1 MYIYFDFM
9 VLEPNNLISEASDSG
24 IGNNGETSVTF
35 SSSIN
40 TISDIDL
47 YQFELEQGQGITLD
61 IDTINLTE
69 DPTKFDSYLRVF
81 DADGNELSSNDDSF
95 AQLEASNLDSYLG
108 FIANATGQY
117 YVGVSDTINRD
128 YNPIEVEDLNLVED
142 DNFVP
147 GNYDLSLNI
156 VPVESDADPD
166 NTVAE
171 AIALSIDD
179 ETQTA
184 VVKKKI
190 ATKSDVD
197 LYEIEL
203 GEAKGIKLNI
213 NARRNNSDLDSY
225 LRVFDADGK
234 EVAFNDN
241 SEDFDNITLDSILAF
256 APETSGKYYI
266 GVSSA
271 GNFDYDAVNGNTN
284 LDFSPSTGFSKGNYQ
299 LQLEIVDVIKDDDID
314 NTISEAIDTSV
325 GEIDSNSPVT
335 KSGEIDSKFDVDIFK
350 FQLQEAEGIK
360 LDINASELGSD
371 LDSYLRIFDSQGNQ
385 LSVDDDNDANFT
397 GDFSSD
403 SSLAFVPDTP
413 GEYYVGVGTSG
424 NFNYDPINDRTNFSK
439 DNISPFTTTG
449 SYELI
454 VNPTTVVGDDDLDN
468 TISEAIATES
478 NTEIVGEIETNN
490 DVDLYQLQLES
501 GEGVTFDISVAPE
514 DSDLDSYL
522 RLFDSQ
528 GNQLAFDNDDD
539 NNIAEDSNF
548 DSLLRF
554 AVDTSGEY
562 YLGVSSDGN
571 TDYNPIEGRNNFT
584 PITGRST
591 GSYSLAIDRAPL
603 VTDTDP
609 DNTISEAVNTKVSLA
624 EPITISE
631 AIDSL
636 TDVDIYQFELDAGNT
651 ISLDIDAAE
660 IDSELDSVLQ
670 IFNADGEKL
679 ATNDDAS
686 APDENPTLDSYLEF
700 TALTAGSYYVG
711 VSSYGNF
718 DYDSINASNN
728 FSNDFGNTTGSYNLV
743 VGITD

>member
-1 MYIYFDFM
+1 M
-9 VLEPNNLISEASDSG
+9 VLEPNNLISEASDTG
-24 IGNNGETSVTF
+24 ISYDGETSVTF
-35 SSSIN
+35 SSSID

-47 YQFELEQGQGITLD
+47 YRFELEQGQGITLD
-61 IDTINLTE
+61 IDTINLTQ
-69 DPTKFDSYLRVF
+69 DSTKFDSYLRVF
-81 DADGNELSSNDDSF
+81 DANGNELSSNDDSF
-95 AQLEASNLDSYLG
+95 GQLEASNLDSYLG

-117 YVGVSDTINRD
+117 YVGVSDTANRE
-128 YNPIEVEDLNLVED
+128 YNPIQIEDLSLLED
-142 DNFVP
+142 DNFAP

-156 VPVESDADPD
+156 VPVESDTDPD
-166 NTVAE
+166 NTISE
-171 AIALSIDD
+171 AIALSIDND
-179 ETQTA
+179 RTG
-184 VVKKKI
+184 VVRKKI

-197 LYEIEL
+197 LYEIEI
-203 GEAKGIKLNI
+203 GEAKGVKLNI
-213 NARRNNSDLDSY
+213 DTQRNNSDLDSY

-241 SEDFDNITLDSILAF
+241 SEDFDNITSDSILAF
-256 APETSGKYYI
+256 VPETSGKYYI

-284 LDFSPSTGFSKGNYQ
+284 LNLSPYTGFSEGKYQ
-299 LQLEIVDVIKDDDID
+299 LQVEISDVIKDDDLD
-314 NTISEAIDTSV
+314 NTIEEAIDTSV
-325 GEIDSNSPVT
+325 DEIDSNSLT
-335 KSGEIDSKFDVDIFK
+335 KSGEIDSKFDVDLFK
-350 FQLQEAEGIK
+350 FQLREAEGIR
-360 LDINASELGSD
+360 LDINASKLGSD
-371 LDSYLRIFDSQGNQ
+371 LDSFLRIFDSQGNQ
-385 LSVDDDNDANFT
+385 LSVDDNNDANFT

-424 NFNYDPINDRTNFSK
+424 NFNYDPINGRTNFSE
-439 DNISPFTTTG
+439 DNLSPFTTTG
-449 SYELI
+449 SYELVI
-454 VNPTTVVGDDDLDN
+454 NPTAVVGDEDPDN
-468 TISEAIATES
+468 TISEAIASKS

-490 DVDLYQLQLES
+490 DVDLYQFQLES
-501 GEGVTFDISVAPE
+501 GEGVTFDLNAPPQ
-514 DSDLDSYL
+514 DSSLDSYL

-539 NNIAEDSNF
+539 NSVAEDSSF

-554 AVDTSGEY
+554 TVDTSGQY

-591 GSYSLAIDRAPL
+591 GNYSLAIDRAPI

-609 DNTISEAVNTKVSLA
+609 DNTIAEAVEISLA
-624 EPITISE
+624 ELPITISE
-631 AIDSL
+631 AINAL

-670 IFNADGEKL
+670 IFDADGEKL

-686 APDENPTLDSYLEF
+686 APNENSALDSYLEF

-718 DYDSINASNN
+718 DYDSINGSNN
-728 FSNDFGNTTGSYNLV
+728 FSNDLGNTTGNYDLV
-743 VGITD
+743 IDITDSL

>member
-1 MYIYFDFM
+1 M

-117 YVGVSDTINRD
+117 YVGVSDTVNRD

-147 GNYDLSLNI
+147 RNYDLSLNI

-213 NARRNNSDLDSY
+213 NARRNNSDLNSY
-225 LRVFDADGK
+225 IRVFDADGK

-424 NFNYDPINDRTNFSK
+424 NFDYDPINDRTNFSK

-490 DVDLYQLQLES
+490 DVDLYQFQLES

-609 DNTISEAVNTKVSLA
+609 DNTIAEAVNTKVSLA

-686 APDENPTLDSYLEF
+686 APNENPTLDSYLEF

-728 FSNDFGNTTGSYNLV
+728 FSNDFGNTTGNYNLV

>member
-1 MYIYFDFM
+1 M

-24 IGNNGETSVTF
+24 IGNNGETSVIF

-69 DPTKFDSYLRVF
+69 DSTKFDSYLRVF

-117 YVGVSDTINRD
+117 YVGVSDTVNRD

-171 AIALSIDD
+171 AIALSIDN

-266 GVSSA
+266 GVSSV

-284 LDFSPSTGFSKGNYQ
+284 LDFSPSTGLSKGNYQ

-591 GSYSLAIDRAPL
+591 GSYSLAIDRVPL

-728 FSNDFGNTTGSYNLV
+728 FSNDFGNTTGSYSLV

>member
-1 MYIYFDFM
+1 M

-47 YQFELEQGQGITLD
+47 YRFELEQGQGITLD

-117 YVGVSDTINRD
+117 YVGVSDTVNRD

-266 GVSSA
+266 GVSSV

-284 LDFSPSTGFSKGNYQ
+284 LDFSPSTGLSKGNYQ